1 METSAATVPAAA
13 IGTDDKRFAPARS
26 TVLWAV
32 AGLTALGVAVRF
44 ASLGLQSYHHDEVIT
59 AARVIPGSFAHM
71 LREVEGSESN
81 PPLYYVLA
89 WGWAKL
95 FGAGEVGLRSLSAV
109 FGAATVPVSYF
120 VGRELASR
128 RAGLLAA
135 AMVAV
140 NPMLI
145 WYSQEARS
153 YAPLVFFGALSFLF
167 FVRALRTHGGRDLA
181 LWALASAL
189 ALCSHYFAVFAV
201 GIEAA
206 WLLFALRARWRAV
219 LLAVGGVV
227 AVGLALVPLIESQVN
242 PTHIGWID
250 HSPLPTRL
258 WETAVSFLIGETGHV
273 IAEPPRERY
282 ALIPV
287 VLVGIALLLGLVRGS
302 ERERKGL
309 GVGLAVGL
317 GVALLASAAALAGKD
332 YVMERNL
339 LPALVPLL
347 AAAAIG
353 FGASGGRRVG
363 LVLAVVLCAYWLA
376 FDVHV
381 TNTPNLQRP
390 DFRSLTE
397 TLGPPQRPRAIVT
410 WKLAA
415 DPVEFYLDDGA
426 QRMYSGAEPLQE
438 VDIVSKPLVAGRP
451 VRLPA
456 SFHPVE
462 QLRLDRLTLV
472 RYVSKR
478 QRKIRFHTLRD
489 LPTGFGSDAV
499 VIDGLPAQALVPPRA
514 GLRAGALASV
524 RSERLR

>member
-1 METSAATVPAAA
+1 VETSAATVPAAA
-13 IGTDDKRFAPARS
+13 IGTDDKRYASARS

-59 AARVIPGSFAHM
+59 AARVIPGSFVHM
-71 LREVEGSESN
+71 LREVKGSESN

-89 WGWAKL
+89 WGWAKM
-95 FGAGEVGLRSLSAV
+95 FGTGEVGLRSLSAV
-109 FGAATVPVSYF
+109 FGAATIPVSYF

-128 RAGLLAA
+128 RAGLIAA

-153 YAPLVFFGALSFLF
+153 YALLVFFGALSLLF

-219 LLAVGGVV
+219 LPAVGGVV
-227 AVGLALVPLIESQVN
+227 AVGLALVPLIDSQVN

-287 VLVGIALLLGLVRGS
+287 VLIGVALLLALVRGS
-302 ERERKGL
+302 KRERKG
-309 GVGLAVGL
+309 VWIGLTVGL
-317 GVALLASAAALAGKD
+317 GVALLASAAALVGKD

-339 LPALVPLL
+339 LPALMPLL
-347 AAAAIG
+347 VAAAIG
-353 FGASGGRRVG
+353 FGARAARRV
-363 LVLAVVLCAYWLA
+363 VLAVVLCAYWLA
-376 FDVHV
+376 FDIHV

-397 TLGPPQRPRAIVT
+397 TLGPPQQPRAIVT

-426 QRMYSGAEPLQE
+426 QRMYSGTEPLQE
-438 VDIVSKPLVAGRP
+438 VDVVSKPLVAGRP
-451 VRLPA
+451 VHLPS

-462 QLRLDRLTLV
+462 RLRLDRLTLM

-478 QRKIRFHTLRD
+478 PRKIWFHTLRD

-499 VIDGLPAQALVPPRA
+499 VIDGLPAQALVPRRA

-524 RSERLR
+524 RSEGLR